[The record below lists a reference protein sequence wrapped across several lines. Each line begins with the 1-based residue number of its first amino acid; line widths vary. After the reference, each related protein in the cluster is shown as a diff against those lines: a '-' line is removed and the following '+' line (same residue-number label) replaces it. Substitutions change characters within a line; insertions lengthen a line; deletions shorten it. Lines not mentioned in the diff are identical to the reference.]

1 MHINHPDV
9 FETKYILERNM
20 MDGIREIEA
29 RLDNMSIM
37 ALKMSHAIGI
47 DVPSLLQ
54 TLGEAEELEGF
65 SDVENES

>member
-1 MHINHPDV
+1 MEV
-9 FETKYILERNM
+9 
-20 MDGIREIEA
+20 IREIEA

-37 ALKMSHAIGI
+37 ALEISCAIGI

-54 TLGEAEELEGF
+54 TLGEVEELEGF

>member
-1 MHINHPDV
+1 
-9 FETKYILERNM
+9 M

-37 ALKMSHAIGI
+37 ALEMSRAIGI

>member
-1 MHINHPDV
+1 
-9 FETKYILERNM
+9 

-37 ALKMSHAIGI
+37 ALEMSRAIGI
-47 DVPSLLQ
+47 DVPLLLR

>member
-1 MHINHPDV
+1 MYLRLNIFCN
-9 FETKYILERNM
+9 RNM

-47 DVPSLLQ
+47 DVPLL
-54 TLGEAEELEGF
+54 L
-65 SDVENES
+65 